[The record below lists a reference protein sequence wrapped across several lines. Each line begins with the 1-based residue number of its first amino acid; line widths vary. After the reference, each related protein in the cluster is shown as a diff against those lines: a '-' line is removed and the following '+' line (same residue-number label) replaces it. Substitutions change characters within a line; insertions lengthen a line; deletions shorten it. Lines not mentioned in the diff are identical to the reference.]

1 MNQRLNGEDLDRGG
15 SAHVSR
21 RWIRACRHVAEQVV
35 KDQVEIL
42 QPRFDLSNAALV
54 ALKPGTSEILAMVG
68 SADFDDLTIDG
79 QVNVA
84 VSPRQPG
91 SAIKP
96 ILYATAIEDN
106 LVSPASVIWDV
117 AAEYKLSDTEQYK
130 PRQLR

>member
-1 MNQRLNGEDLDRGG
+1 MRFC
-15 SAHVSR
+15 SR
-21 RWIRACRHVAEQVV
+21 V
-35 KDQVEIL
+35 
-42 QPRFDLSNAALV
+42 FDLSNAALV

-117 AAEYKLSDTEQYK
+117 AAEYKLSETEKYK
-130 PRQLR
+130 PVNYDETFHGPVTVRDSAGQ